1 MDTRE
6 DTTADTIG
14 ENKNEKFPDKSR
26 LLRDERGQM
35 VQLPQ
40 IWQMVQTDF
49 QLVEICG
56 EGSFGRVVKARHRTS
71 NKEVAIK

>member
-14 ENKNEKFPDKSR
+14 ENKYEKFPDKSR

-49 QLVEICG
+49 
-56 EGSFGRVVKARHRTS
+56 
-71 NKEVAIK
+71 